1 MIGLNTINNNTVS
14 INNKLL
20 GEMIDKLSTVH
31 KRIELLTIV
40 RQTSMLT
47 ITLMDQINNQRRY
60 GLYQL
65 DTGTSFN

>member
-1 MIGLNTINNNTVS
+1 MVIGLNTINNNTVS

-40 RQTSMLT
+40 RQTIVLP
-47 ITLMDQINNQRRY
+47 LN
-60 GLYQL
+60 
-65 DTGTSFN
+65 